1 MEQFTAGRSMSRVEF
16 PVNLIVKQKQ
26 SDCIER
32 ILFYGMQTSILFCIK
47 LVSFDVNTIE
57 EVHDFVDLS

>member
-1 MEQFTAGRSMSRVEF
+1 MSRVEF

-47 LVSFDVNTIE
+47 WVSFDVSAIE
-57 EVHDFVDLS
+57 EVHDFVDVS

>member
-16 PVNLIVKQKQ
+16 PLNLIVKQKQ

-32 ILFYGMQTSILFCIK
+32 MLLYGMQTSILFCIK
-47 LVSFDVNTIE
+47 WVSFDVSTIE
-57 EVHDFVDLS
+57 EVYDFVDVS